1 MYEIKRQLI
10 AGINNYKE
18 VRAQLYA
25 DASLSEEEKVWLLE
39 KCKRSLYQQSQML
52 ELELS

>member
-1 MYEIKRQLI
+1 MDEIKQQLI

-18 VRAQLYA
+18 IRAELSA
-25 DASLSEEEKVWLLE
+25 DASLNEEEKVWLLE
-39 KCKRSLYQQSQML
+39 NFKRSLHQQSRML

>member
-1 MYEIKRQLI
+1 MDEIRQQLI

-18 VRAQLYA
+18 IRKELSA
-25 DASLSEEEKVWLLE
+25 DASLNEEEQVWLLE
-39 KCKRSLYQQSQML
+39 NFKRSLHEQSQML

>member
-1 MYEIKRQLI
+1 MDEIRQQLI

-18 VRAQLYA
+18 IREELSA
-25 DASLSEEEKVWLLE
+25 DASLNEEEKVWLLE
-39 KCKRSLYQQSQML
+39 NFKRSLHEHSQML